1 MAERGRLPVSLL
13 ELETKQGATIK
24 EIMDLSFAAY
34 CKGYEP
40 QIISPTPE
48 TSVAKQYTRS

>member
-13 ELETKQGATIK
+13 ELETKQGATAR

-34 CKGYEP
+34 CNGYEP
-40 QIISPTPE
+40 QIIKS
-48 TSVAKQYTRS
+48 TSEVARQYTRS